1 MKTWRVNEHT
11 IAKLLA
17 VVAIVGVTNVDSAK
31 AYAFASGRIN
41 IL

>member
-1 MKTWRVNEHT
+1 VRPLETKDFLVNNILE
-11 IAKLLA
+11 
-17 VVAIVGVTNVDSAK
+17 K